1 MIVEDTVD
9 LLANI
14 TSILKMEGYFV
25 SSASNGKE
33 ALDIL
38 RNVRPDLIITDLLM
52 PEMSGFELIRA
63 VREEASFNT
72 IPILV
77 FSAMPPHEHEIKV
90 IGLGANSYLK
100 KPSTVESLV
109 DTVHK
114 LLYHE

>member
-14 TSILKMEGYFV
+14 ASILKMEGYVV

-33 ALDIL
+33 ALDML
-38 RNVRPDLIITDLLM
+38 RNVKPDLIITDLLM
-52 PEMSGFELIRA
+52 PEMSGFELIRSI
-63 VREEASFNT
+63 REEASLNA

-77 FSAMPPHEHEIKV
+77 FSAMPPHEHELKV
-90 IGLGANSYLK
+90 IGLGADSYLK
-100 KPSTVESLV
+100 KPSTVETLV

-114 LLYHE
+114 LLYHD